1 MIELVKTIIYCIYFL
16 IELLIKRSPDDG
28 IIGSSIKSV
37 LSVKIIKWMFLV
49 ITVIS
54 LICNAILFPRVIY
67 LAYVIKTLNQ
77 RHDKQMSEIQKVNE
91 DIKKDNNQN
100 AQVILSCNHALVEC
114 EKSNAI
120 LIQRHFNKSNK

>member
-28 IIGSSIKSV
+28 IIGSSIKNV

-77 RHDKQMSEIQKVNE
+77 RHDKQISEIQKVNE
-91 DIKKDNNQN
+91 DIKNDTNRN
-100 AQVILSCNHALVEC
+100 AQTILSCNHALVEC

-120 LIQRHFNKSNK
+120 LMQRHFNKSNK